1 MICVKKLKTPLIFIN
16 RAKGKKMQWYEIL
29 AVIAGVGVLVAIMAP
44 FIYFMTSDWRLFDG
58 LEKLW
63 IILVIILAVLL
74 AIYVVSAVVVGFASQ
89 NTSLQGLL
97 L

>member
-1 MICVKKLKTPLIFIN
+1 
-16 RAKGKKMQWYEIL
+16 MQWYEIV
-29 AVIAGVGVLVAIMAP
+29 AVIAVVGVLVAIMVP
-44 FIYFMTSDWRLFDG
+44 FTYLMVSDWYLFDG